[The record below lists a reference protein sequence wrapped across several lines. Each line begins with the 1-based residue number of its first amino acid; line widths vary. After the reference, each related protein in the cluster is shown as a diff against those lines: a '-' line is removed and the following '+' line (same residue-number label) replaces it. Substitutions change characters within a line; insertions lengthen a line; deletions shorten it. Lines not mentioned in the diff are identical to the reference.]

1 MSPHLSPPALL
12 IASSAPHHKM
22 FIKLVK
28 MRGYIAAA
36 QVL

>member
-1 MSPHLSPPALL
+1 MSPHLSLL
-12 IASSAPHHKM
+12 HSSAPDHKM